1 MNNKGQALAIFA
13 IFLPFII
20 GVGIYAVDLSY
31 AKYNDIKLDNISKIV
46 VKYGVNHINEDPRDK
61 MIELIKENDNELDGY
76 DIDINKEEGKVE
88 VTLNDSVKG
97 IFGNIIGKKIYEQKS
112 NFIGYKQNERIII
125 EDGARWKKMQLK

>member
-20 GVGIYAVDLSY
+20 GVGIYVVDLSY

-125 EDGARWKKMQLK
+125 EDGAR